1 MIGVRP
7 EGADGAAVHVIGGP
21 ARRWK
26 SSFAAGKGCESLG
39 FF

>member
-1 MIGVRP
+1 MAKANGTRGLI
-7 EGADGAAVHVIGGP
+7 AVDIP